1 MCRALK
7 VLCVA
12 PDDGSLR
19 ALKSATVSAE
29 WELTP
34 GATDLRGALDQIDA
48 ERPHVM
54 VAFGPFDDLIALA
67 RERFQGMRGGRGHGR
82 ILDGG
87 HAGAPV
93 VSVLRWGSGESVSS
107 NCPMRA

>member
-12 PDDGSLR
+12 PDDGSLT

-29 WELTP
+29 WELAP

-48 ERPHVM
+48 ERPHVL
-54 VAFGPFDDLIALA
+54 VAFGPFAT
-67 RERFQGMRGGRGHGR
+67 
-82 ILDGG
+82 
-87 HAGAPV
+87 
-93 VSVLRWGSGESVSS
+93 
-107 NCPMRA
+107 

>member
-1 MCRALK
+1 VEEAVAVMCRALK

-12 PDDGSLR
+12 PDDGSLM
-19 ALKSATVSAE
+19 ALKIATVSAE

-54 VAFGPFDDLIALA
+54 VAFGPFEDLIAIA
-67 RERFQGMRGGRGHGR
+67 RAVRSVGVSPPRGPNH
-82 ILDGG
+82 L
-87 HAGAPV
+87 GAPCA
-93 VSVLRWGSGESVSS
+93 W
-107 NCPMRA
+107 